1 MSQIKFS
8 IVITTYNR
16 IALLKRA
23 INTALS
29 QTISCEV
36 VVIDDYSTDDT
47 ETYVKS
53 LIETLQKKQDTRL
66 VYHRNEQNQGHAKT
80 VNIGVEKA
88 GVDWIKLVD
97 DDDYLAPNCIE
108 EIEKAIALH
117 PQAVICS
124 FQAAQVDENEV
135 ELTITRKS
143 GPGEVFYVPQ
153 EDIHYGM
160 LLEMIPFG
168 TPIQVAFEKAAFIKS
183 GGWDSSLD
191 TNFDDADSWLKI
203 SQFGDAIFIN
213 KCLGYRTLWLRAY
226 NYKFS
231 IEDRCNTNMLIKE
244 KIYKLVAE
252 KYRNQIPS
260 LPEINDYLKLHWGLV
275 AMRQGKIFNAMKLVL
290 PAIFS
295 QTAWYLILTRSKNT
309 PYPEEINTKNYVKIQ
324 LTVPEE
330 YSLKE
335 IQYSGSTRCD

>member
-8 IVITTYNR
+8 TVITTYNR
-16 IALLKRA
+16 LELLKRA

-36 VVIDDYSTDDT
+36 VVIDDCSTDDT

-53 LIETLQKKQDTRL
+53 LMETLQNKEDKRL
-66 VYHRNEQNQGHAKT
+66 VYHRNDSNQGHAKT

-88 GVDWIKLVD
+88 TGDWIKLVD
-97 DDDYLAPNCIE
+97 DDDYLALNCIE
-108 EIEKAIALH
+108 EIQKAIALH
-117 PQAVICS
+117 PESVICS

-143 GPGEVFYVPQ
+143 GPGEIFYVPQ

-160 LLEMIPFG
+160 LLEMLPFG
-168 TPIQVAFEKAAFIKS
+168 TPIQVAFEKEAFIKS

-203 SQFGDAIFIN
+203 AQFGDAIFIN
-213 KCLGYRTLWLRAY
+213 KCLGYRTLWLGAY

-244 KIYKLVAE
+244 KIYNLVNP
-252 KYRNQIPS
+252 KYRNQIPLLS
-260 LPEINDYLKLHWGLV
+260 EINDYLKLHWGLV
-275 AMRQGKIFNAMKLVL
+275 AMKKGKIFTAMKLML
-290 PAIFS
+290 PAIFN
-295 QTAWYLILTRSKNT
+295 QTTWKLLGKIAKLKIDNNQYQTSLIRKIVL
-309 PYPEEINTKNYVKIQ
+309 IN
-324 LTVPEE
+324 
-330 YSLKE
+330 
-335 IQYSGSTRCD
+335 D